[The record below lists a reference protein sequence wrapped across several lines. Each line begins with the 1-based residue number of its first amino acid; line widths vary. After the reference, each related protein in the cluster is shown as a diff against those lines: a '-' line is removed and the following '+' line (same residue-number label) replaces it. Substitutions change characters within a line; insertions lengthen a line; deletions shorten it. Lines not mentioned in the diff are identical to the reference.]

1 MDEQPVNGVLAEL
14 RFDLREC
21 WQKLPNKAFF
31 LCLLAAWLALFQF
44 LGNSTLGY
52 IHSPSLL
59 SWTLNAYSPIGDYF
73 SSDDGH
79 GVIIPFVVLALF
91 WWKRKELMALP
102 LNLWWPGFLLF
113 GLALLLHIAAYM
125 IQQPKLSL
133 IAFFAGVYGLMG
145 LAWGRDWLR
154 ASFFPFFLFAFC
166 VPLGSQGQII
176 TTPMRHLVATVV
188 AAISHLGLAPDLVRE
203 GTQLFDAQNSF
214 QYDIAPACSGIR
226 SLVSLLALTTIFGF
240 ISFKTGWKRALMVL
254 VAFPLAVIGNVVRIT
269 FTVVVAEAFGQ
280 DAGKWVEQ
288 KFGFVTFA
296 IAIACVLLLEHWL
309 REDRPRAGGQ
319 PEARTT

>member
-1 MDEQPVNGVLAEL
+1 MDNQPTNGILEEF

-21 WQKLPNKAFF
+21 WQKLPNKVFF

-59 SWTLNAYSPIGDYF
+59 CWTLNAYSPTGDYL

-79 GVIIPFVVLALF
+79 GVIIPLVVLALF
-91 WWKRKELMALP
+91 WWKRKDLMALP
-102 LNLWWPGFLLF
+102 LKLWWPGLLLF
-113 GLALLLHIAAYM
+113 VLALLLHIAAYM

-133 IAFFAGVYGLMG
+133 IAFFTGVYGLMG

-176 TTPMRHLVATVV
+176 TTPMRHLVAIIV

-214 QYDIAPACSGIR
+214 HYDIAPACSGIR

-240 ISFKTGWKRALMVL
+240 ISFRTGWKRALMIL
-254 VAFPLAVIGNVVRIT
+254 VAFPLAVAGNVVRIT

-296 IAIACVLLLEHWL
+296 IAIVCVLLLGHWL
-309 REDRPRAGGQ
+309 REDRPQ
-319 PEARTT
+319 PVGPLEAKTT